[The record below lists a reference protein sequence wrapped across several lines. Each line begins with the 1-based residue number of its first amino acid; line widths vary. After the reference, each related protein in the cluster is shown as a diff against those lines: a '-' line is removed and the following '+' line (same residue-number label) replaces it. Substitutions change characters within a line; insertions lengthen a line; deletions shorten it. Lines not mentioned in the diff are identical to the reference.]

1 MGSDIE
7 TQLKPLVA
15 ASRAIWKRTGRMRDR
30 RHTKH
35 YMLSDASGWICYW
48 AVVYRQGYEECKL
61 IWCSDQDLPIPNL
74 ENTTQLN
81 HIGETRFSLSGFII
95 STFGFHVQGNYFVWS
110 SPRKLRMHPWITS
123 SWQLNKWH
131 VCVDLVWLRRS
142 VNDLFILCRFR
153 TFRNWRFGNSK
164 VRTAWKLEN
173 YVPLKVWEFKSLKS
187 SKVWRLA
194 RLEKGYIHMVSL

>member
-1 MGSDIE
+1 MGSDID

-131 VCVDLVWLRRS
+131 VENNHWTHNIGKPTFETNLK
-142 VNDLFILCRFR
+142 NYR
-153 TFRNWRFGNSK
+153 TFVS
-164 VRTAWKLEN
+164 
-173 YVPLKVWEFKSLKS
+173 YVILMP
-187 SKVWRLA
+187 A
-194 RLEKGYIHMVSL
+194 